1 MSSFNLVQIVPS
13 LETGGVERGTID
25 LANFLS
31 QKKLSNHIISNGG
44 SMLKNI
50 DEKFTSHYNL
60 PVNSKN
66 FFTYPFIAK
75 KIFKYI
81 NNNNINI
88 VHVRSRGPAW
98 ISSFLPVNNVRTVS
112 TFHNIYGGE
121 SYFKKFYNKRMAK
134 VNYIISISNYVKK
147 EISNKYN
154 IHPDRILVINRGVD
168 TDFFNDDINEND
180 KKKFLNK
187 YNIADNKKIFL
198 YPGRITEWKGQYQF
212 ISKIE
217 KINMKGRVILFA
229 GDTSNSSHTNLL
241 KKEIKNKNL
250 TDKCIILGSLNDQDL
265 KIAYSLSDL
274 VLSLPTRPEGFG
286 RTISETISMKK
297 IIIAKNIGGVFDQ
310 LKDLDK
316 IYKIEERDMD
326 QLGEKIEK
334 IMQLQDDFKENLV
347 NKGRDHVR
355 NNFSLHNMVSNY
367 FSFYEK
373 ISI

>member
-1 MSSFNLVQIVPS
+1 
-13 LETGGVERGTID
+13 
-25 LANFLS
+25 
-31 QKKLSNHIISNGG
+31 
-44 SMLKNI
+44 MLKNI
-50 DEKFTSHYNL
+50 DVKFTSHYTL

-66 FFTYPFIAK
+66 IFMYPFIAK
-75 KIFKYI
+75 RITKYV

-98 ISSFLPVNNVRTVS
+98 ISSLLSTDNIKTVS
-112 TFHNIYGGE
+112 TFHNIYGGDNLI
-121 SYFKKFYNKRMAK
+121 KKFYNKRMAK
-134 VNYIISISNYVKK
+134 VNYIIAISDYVKQ

-154 IHPDRILVINRGVD
+154 INLDRIFVINRGVD
-168 TDFFNDDINEND
+168 TDFFEDDVSENE
-180 KKKFLNK
+180 KKIFLDK
-187 YNIADNKKIFL
+187 YNIASSQKIFL
-198 YPGRITEWKGQYQF
+198 YPGRITEWKGQYKF
-212 ISKIE
+212 ISEIE
-217 KINMKGRVILFA
+217 KINMKGRVIVFA
-229 GDTSNSSHTNLL
+229 GDSSNISHTNQL

-250 TDKCIILGSLNDQDL
+250 TDKCKILGSLDDQDL

-297 IIIAKNIGGVFDQ
+297 IILAKNIGGVFDQ

-326 QLGEKIEK
+326 QLSEKIEQ
-334 IMQLQDDFKENLV
+334 IMQLQEDFKENLV

-367 FSFYEK
+367 FNFYEK